1 MTNVQAVMSTEV
13 AIVRTTEMVGTVR
26 RMMIDDGIHSVPILD
41 DAEKLQ
47 GIITSSDLVE
57 EWDADMGVTMVM
69 TEAVETV
76 SPLATVVEAAR
87 LMLDRHIHHLVV
99 MDSGTVVGVV
109 STFDLLREMA
119 GMVHSLTEAPQGT
132 SGLHAAP
139 GDTVVV
145 RPTQFGGHER
155 RGTVVEV
162 LGTNGAPPYRVRWR
176 DDPHDEAHVVL
187 FFPGT
192 DTFVEPAS

>member
-76 SPLATVVEAAR
+76 SPLATVVDAAR
-87 LMLDRHIHHLVV
+87 SWRCWEPT
-99 MDSGTVVGVV
+99 G
-109 STFDLLREMA
+109 LRPIACA
-119 GMVHSLTEAPQGT
+119 GATTHTTRPMSSSSSPEPTPSSSRRAEPRTERT
-132 SGLHAAP
+132 HRS
-139 GDTVVV
+139 
-145 RPTQFGGHER
+145 
-155 RGTVVEV
+155 
-162 LGTNGAPPYRVRWR
+162 
-176 DDPHDEAHVVL
+176 
-187 FFPGT
+187 
-192 DTFVEPAS
+192 